1 MSPGPRI
8 LCLLKQTTKIPLCFS
23 LLLASNIFTWE
34 LNIAWP
40 WNEIESVADERYRM
54 HSAQSSLYLQA
65 RHVSRSPY
73 TMWKFMI
80 GWQASSRPCNP
91 LTPLPATRVLL
102 SLFLPIVHKEFRAA
116 TLSSITRRIRN
127 TMKQGVDINQGVPRS
142 RFPIDINA

>member
-1 MSPGPRI
+1 MVKDFYNLKFIKDYPAHFSRDISPGLRI
-8 LCLLKQTTKIPLCFS
+8 LCLLKQTTKIPLWFS
-23 LLLASNIFTWE
+23 LPLDSNIFTCE

-40 WNEIESVADERYRM
+40 WNEIESVTDEWYRM

-91 LTPLPATRVLL
+91 LTPLPATQSCFPYFYR
-102 SLFLPIVHKEFRAA
+102 SFTENFEPRHYR
-116 TLSSITRRIRN
+116 
-127 TMKQGVDINQGVPRS
+127 RS
-142 RFPIDINA
+142 RVE